1 MKLNQLADQLSAKT
15 IHLIAIAKALEQTD
29 LSNPHGGTPLS
40 PAQAQQ
46 ITAVFRYMRDRQ
58 IASPK
63 SAIAQM
69 KAAAE
74 TERAIAIS
82 IPASVA
88 DELCRRYPEGSMSE
102 RILKLLGAV
111 HSFEQRCRSAGVS
124 DGAIV
129 TQSRGSS

>member
-1 MKLNQLADQLSAKT
+1 MQLNQLADQLSTKT
-15 IHLIAIAKALEQTD
+15 IALIAIAEALAFTD
-29 LSNPHGGTPLS
+29 LPSPHGGTPLS
-40 PAQAQQ
+40 SAQAQQ

-58 IASPK
+58 IVSAK

-69 KAAAE
+69 KEASE
-74 TERAIAIS
+74 TASAIAIS

-111 HSFEQRCRSAGVS
+111 HSFEQRCFSAGVS
-124 DGAIV
+124 DSEIV
-129 TQSRGSS
+129 TQPKVSS

>member
-1 MKLNQLADQLSAKT
+1 MQLNQLADQLSTKT
-15 IHLIAIAKALEQTD
+15 IALIAIAEALAFTD
-29 LSNPHGGTPLS
+29 LPSPHGGTPLS
-40 PAQAQQ
+40 SAQAQQ
-46 ITAVFRYMRDRQ
+46 ITAVFHYMRDRQ
-58 IASPK
+58 IVGAK

-74 TERAIAIS
+74 TTSAIAIS

-111 HSFEQRCRSAGVS
+111 HSFEQRCQVAGAS
-124 DGAIV
+124 NGGIT
-129 TQSRGSS
+129 TQPKGSS